1 MPVDFARLDAA
12 VMGAFREPE
21 PILYGPRF
29 APDFEVPGIFDTC
42 MVEVPGPGDGP
53 PALVARSTL
62 SIRTMDLPPG
72 YAPKPLDRVLIRNI
86 TYDVTGAALPD
97 AEGWILLQ
105 LGRVE

>member
-1 MPVDFARLDAA
+1 MAIDFARLDAA
-12 VMGAFREPE
+12 VMRAFQEAE

-29 APDFEVPGIFDTC
+29 EPDFEVPGIFDTC

-53 PALVARSTL
+53 PVLVARSTL
-62 SIRTMDLPPG
+62 SIRAAELPPG
-72 YAPKPLDRVLIRNI
+72 YAPKPLDRVLIRDV

-97 AEGWILLQ
+97 SEGWILLH

>member
-1 MPVDFARLDAA
+1 MAVDFARLDAA
-12 VMGAFREPE
+12 VMGAFREVE

-29 APDFEVPGIFDTC
+29 EPDFAVPGIFDTC

-53 PALVARSTL
+53 PVLVARSTL
-62 SIRTMDLPPG
+62 AIRAEDLPPG
-72 YAPKPLDRVLIRNI
+72 YAPKPLDRVLIRDV

-97 AEGWILLQ
+97 AAGWILLQ